1 MSGSTVAIVTPENCI
16 PRKKNN
22 MKSLATSPPRKDPI
36 SNQDINMLGTK
47 NDQSCL
53 PQIHELEKQLG
64 QIQR

>member
-1 MSGSTVAIVTPENCI
+1 
-16 PRKKNN
+16 

-36 SNQDINMLGTK
+36 SNQEINMLGTK
-47 NDQSCL
+47 NDQSRL